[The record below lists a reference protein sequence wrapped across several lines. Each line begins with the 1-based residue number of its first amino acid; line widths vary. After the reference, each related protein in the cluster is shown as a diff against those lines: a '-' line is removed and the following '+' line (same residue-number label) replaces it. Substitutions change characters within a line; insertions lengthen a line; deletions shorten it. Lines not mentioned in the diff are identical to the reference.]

1 MRLTNVAAAV
11 LIEALSSAG
20 CVNATFHAKYSIRGS
35 LADAATKEPI
45 AGARVAATTD
55 YRFDDSFD
63 PEQEPENWP
72 GFQTTDRQ
80 GHFDE
85 VPAAG
90 RMSGV
95 TFLFGL
101 IPVTPL
107 PPPPEPLGAIR
118 LHVRRDGEW
127 QMIRIVLDS
136 ASQKLEGDEMR
147 IDVGAVEVSHVK
159 GENIP

>member
-1 MRLTNVAAAV
+1 MRLTNAVAAAV
-11 LIEALSSAG
+11 IEVLSSAG
-20 CVNATFHAKYSIRGS
+20 CVNATFAARYSIGGS
-35 LADAATKEPI
+35 LADATTKEPI

-63 PEQEPENWP
+63 PEKEPDSWP

-85 VPAAG
+85 VPATG

-107 PPPPEPLGAIR
+107 PPPPEPLEAIR
-118 LHVRRDGEW
+118 LHIRRDGKW
-127 QMIRIVLDS
+127 HITRIVLDS
-136 ASQKLEGDEMR
+136 ACQKREGNEVR
-147 IDVGAVEVSHVK
+147 IDVGIVELGDAK
-159 GENIP
+159 GENVP